1 LLVGVV
7 VVVAACSGQS
17 VSGHGVAA
25 SSGGSAP
32 GSSGPLDA
40 AGKTYGYG
48 AKTSGVDYQ
57 PDVVVVGGGASSIRS
72 ASANGLVWTIAKSAP
87 GASKLKVGSVMLL
100 TSVAAGR
107 VAAISDDGDN
117 RVVTLAPIGITDL
130 IRNGSIDVNQAL
142 SSSDVNYQAIPDLPW
157 ASSTPQ
163 SGEVPSTKIS
173 PSSYRPSGG
182 LNVQPAIAATP
193 LAVAS
198 AGSGTLPFTSEHS
211 VEIAVGGWKLTP
223 DLGANKIALGIEH
236 DGALKVGVDFA
247 FDTANLQ
254 IHGTDSVH
262 NGQSIHS
269 GFQVTGITGLTVSLQ
284 AGAAGGSAD
293 NQKIK
298 VEVPIDIEVP
308 IPPSPETAG
317 LPMIVK
323 VSFKFI
329 VETAI
334 TGNNSTLVATGKW
347 ALSGPIGIDGGTLLT
362 PKFSVTQSILDSVT
376 GITLGPSGIVIGVE
390 MKFMVGIGTSAVS
403 AGPFASIIVDLG
415 VTNGSSLG
423 ASLVRCKGATLDLK
437 AGAGVGLELP
447 ASAVP
452 ILKSLLPGAKYEYT
466 LETSTTLLHRSQV
479 VPNVPLCTA

>member
-1 LLVGVV
+1 MLAGVV
-7 VVVAACSGQS
+7 VLVAGCGQG

-25 SSGGSAP
+25 SAGVGA
-32 GSSGPLDA
+32 SSGPLDA

-48 AKTSGVDYQ
+48 AQTSGVDYQ

-72 ASANGLVWTIAKSAP
+72 ASGNGLVWTIAKSAS

-107 VAAISDDGDN
+107 VDAIHDDGDS

-142 SSSDVNYQAIPDLPW
+142 CSADVNYQAIPDLPW

-182 LNVQPAIAATP
+182 LKVEPAIAAAP
-193 LAVAS
+193 LA
-198 AGSGTLPFTSEHS
+198 GSSPGSLPFTSEHS

-223 DLGANKIALGIEH
+223 DLAANKIALGIEH

-254 IHGTDSVH
+254 IHGTDTVH

-298 VEVPIDIEVP
+298 VEVPIEIEVP

-317 LPMIVK
+317 LPMIIK

-390 MKFMVGIGTSAVS
+390 MKFMVGIGTSSVS

-479 VPNVPLCTA
+479 VPNVPLCSA